1 MNCFLEACCT
11 SLEDALRAQEGG
23 ASRIELCEDLSCG
36 GVSPSLELLED
47 VLQNVSIP
55 VNVLVRPARKHFAP
69 VPSISDFVPGEEE
82 SDLLV
87 SQIESYK
94 AAGAAGI
101 VAGALLMDGSVDI
114 ESMKRIVETASPL
127 PLTFHKAFDLCKG
140 PDSALEEIISLGCK
154 RILTS
159 GCAPSAEE
167 GLDCISRLIRQAD
180 GRIIIMPGGH
190 IRKTNLRNIISASG
204 AAEYHASA
212 AFFD

>member
-11 SLEDALRAQEGG
+11 SLEDALLAQEGG
-23 ASRIELCEDLSCG
+23 ASRIELCEELSCG
-36 GVSPSLELLED
+36 GVSPSLELLEE

-55 VNVLVRPARKHFAP
+55 VNVLVRPARTDFAP
-69 VPSISDFVPGEEE
+69 VPSISDFVLDEEE

-101 VAGALLMDGSVDI
+101 VAGALLMDGSVDMAR
-114 ESMKRIVETASPL
+114 MKRIVEAASPL

-140 PDSALEEIISLGCK
+140 PVPAMEQIISLGCK

-167 GLDCISRLIRQAD
+167 GLDTISKLIRHAA
-180 GRIIIMPGGH
+180 GRITIMPGGH
-190 IRKTNLRNIISASG
+190 IRKSNLPIIINATH